1 MTMMRTSGLACLE
14 DTPVAPRRLDLPAE
28 IRPAVMR
35 IGDAAHAAR
44 VTTLSAMGVDLELGD
59 ASGAELAL
67 AEEIVV
73 VIPSLG
79 QYRARR
85 LRMTGARASYLFDL
99 TEFSRRALG
108 ALIAD
113 RFPD

>member
-85 LRMTGARASYLFDL
+85 LRMTGTRATYLFDL